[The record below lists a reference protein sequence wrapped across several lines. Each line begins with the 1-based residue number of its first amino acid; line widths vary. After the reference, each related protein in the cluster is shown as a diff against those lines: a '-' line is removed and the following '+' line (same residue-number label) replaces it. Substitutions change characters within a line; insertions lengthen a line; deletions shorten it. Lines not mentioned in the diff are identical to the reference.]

1 MTSGLILMTC
11 LHPLPCVLSGQWGC
25 GVYEQLELWKISF
38 LYLPVF
44 VPRNRRSILVS
55 SEMRNIHTVFRF
67 NIHTMTPNI
76 MLGCADILRI
86 KWLMSFH
93 MKPFKQCFHK
103 GHILCSP
110 SATSPRHDLQFFFLG
125 GSLQVEVCWKQ
136 ILNSWRKTAEII
148 LGASCHS
155 RSTLLPHNIQNTP
168 AEIFYIFIFY
178 RADLSIDLNLTLQ

>member
-25 GVYEQLELWKISF
+25 GVYELWKISF

-110 SATSPRHDLQFFFLG
+110 SATSPRHDLQFFFWG
-125 GSLQVEVCWKQ
+125 GVCR
-136 ILNSWRKTAEII
+136 LRFVGNRSWTPEEKLLRSFSELHATAGPHCFHTTYKTHQQRFFIY
-148 LGASCHS
+148 LY
-155 RSTLLPHNIQNTP
+155 STEQTC
-168 AEIFYIFIFY
+168 
-178 RADLSIDLNLTLQ
+178 Q